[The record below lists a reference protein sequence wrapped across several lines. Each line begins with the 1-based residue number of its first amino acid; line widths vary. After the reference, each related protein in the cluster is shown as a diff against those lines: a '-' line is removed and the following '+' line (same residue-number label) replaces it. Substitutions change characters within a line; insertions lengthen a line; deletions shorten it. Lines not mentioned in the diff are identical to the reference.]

1 MNGFN
6 TPVFSE
12 PATAANPS
20 QSFLNPTEGL
30 FSANP
35 SQSFLSPME
44 GLFNTPVF
52 SESATSANPFQSF
65 LSGAQGLFQ
74 SFGSPIL
81 GTAAIMNAY
90 NNLGGIG
97 TAAQQGAQAIAN
109 QQLEQTQFQPFGLTT
124 GTGSSFG
131 YDPQTG
137 NATITISGPEQTA
150 QALGLNRYN
159 ELMQMDPEG
168 AGRMVGLG
176 NTLATQGENRLAID
190 PAGMGDLK
198 TASEA
203 AFGMGEEFRTKAQYE
218 PSDINLMRFKFADQV
233 PGLLSQQP
241 SAAIGQLGQQAL
253 GLGASGLATTA
264 PQDVEA
270 LRRQYRGLASQSAQ
284 DVLTPTGAREQDVY
298 SRIRAT
304 QLGEEERQRLQ
315 LEERLANQGRLGV
328 RTSMFGGTPE
338 QFAMAKAQEE
348 AQNQASLMAIQQA
361 QSERQQALGTAQ
373 TLGGMFGQQ
382 AGLSNT
388 LQSAA
393 QQRAT
398 QLSQLGLSAN
408 QIESQLRSEGLGR
421 ASTAAAQSASLAQ
434 TSGALQAQ
442 KAGLDLQY
450 TGLGANL
457 AQQRQAMDAA
467 NQAQALQALQMSQ
480 GMYTGAEALRGAQ
493 QQRAAAALSSA
504 YVPQAQ
510 ALHAL
515 QATSLFPQL
524 QQRGQLQGAGLY
536 GEAAMGGLEALLA
549 SGIGQA
555 NMMGQLGTGL
565 LTGSMGGGSGGSGGF
580 SLQDLLDLLGR

>member
-6 TPVFSE
+6 TPVFQE
-12 PATAANPS
+12 PATAAN
-20 QSFLNPTEGL
+20 Q
-30 FSANP
+30 
-35 SQSFLSPME
+35 
-44 GLFNTPVF
+44 
-52 SESATSANPFQSF
+52 ATAANPFQSF
-65 LSGAQGLFQ
+65 LSGAQGLFDT
-74 SFGSPIL
+74 FGRPVL
-81 GTAAIMNAY
+81 GAAAVMNAY

-124 GTGSSFG
+124 GTGSTFG
-131 YDPQTG
+131 YDPVSGQ
-137 NATITISGPEQTA
+137 ATIGISAPEQTA

-176 NTLATQGENRLAID
+176 DTLATTGETI
-190 PAGMGDLK
+190 
-198 TASEA
+198 
-203 AFGMGEEFRTKAQYE
+203 
-218 PSDINLMRFKFADQV
+218 
-233 PGLLSQQP
+233 
-241 SAAIGQLGQQAL
+241 LGQQAFGIPQAELASGQAYGMGQQFMRGAQTQPMDINLLRDQFAGQVPGMLAQQPSQQIGAL
-253 GLGASGLATTA
+253 GSQALSLGAGGLQTTA

-270 LRRQYRGLASQSAQ
+270 LRRQYGALAGQAAQ
-284 DVLTPTGAREQDVY
+284 DVLLPTGAREQDVY
-298 SRIRAT
+298 NRIRAT

-338 QFAMAKAQEE
+338 QLALAKAQGET
-348 AQNQASLMAIQQA
+348 QNQASLMAMQQA
-361 QSERQQALGTAQ
+361 QQERQQSLSTAQ
-373 TLGGMFGQQ
+373 ALGGMFGQQ

-393 QQRAT
+393 QQRAA

-408 QIESQLRSEGLGR
+408 QIESQLMSEGLGR
-421 ASTAAAQSASLAQ
+421 AATAAGQAGSLAQ
-434 TSGALQAQ
+434 IAGGLQAQ
-442 KAGLDLQY
+442 QAGLGLQY
-450 TGLGANL
+450 TGLGSTL
-457 AQQRQAMDAA
+457 AQQRQALDVA

-493 QQRAAAALSSA
+493 EQRAAQALSSA

-510 ALHAL
+510 ALNAL

-524 QQRGQLQGAGLY
+524 QQRGQLQGAGLF
-536 GEAAMGGLEALLA
+536 GEASMGGLEALLA

-565 LTGSMGGGSGGSGGF
+565 LTGSMGSSNED
-580 SLQDLLDLLGR
+580 SLTKFLNALGIG

>member
-1 MNGFN
+1 M
-6 TPVFSE
+6 SL
-12 PATAANPS
+12 
-20 QSFLNPTEGL
+20 QD
-30 FSANP
+30 
-35 SQSFLSPME
+35 
-44 GLFNTPVF
+44 
-52 SESATSANPFQSF
+52 F
-65 LSGAQGLFQ
+65 LSGASGLFDT
-74 SFGSPIL
+74 FGRPIL
-81 GTAAIMNAY
+81 GVSAIMNAY
-90 NNLGGIG
+90 NNLGSIG
-97 TAAQQGAQAIAN
+97 TAAQQGAQTIAN
-109 QQLEQTQFQPFGLTT
+109 EQLTQTQFQPFGLTT
-124 GTGSSFG
+124 GTGSTFG
-131 YDPQTG
+131 YDPLTG
-137 NATITISGPEQTA
+137 QATIGISPPEQTA

-176 NTLATQGENRLAID
+176 NTLAGLGEAQLAID
-190 PAGMGDLK
+190 PVGMGDLK
-198 TASEA
+198 LASEA
-203 AFGMGEEFRTKAQYE
+203 TFGMGEEFRKTAKYQ
-218 PSDINLMRFKFADQV
+218 PSDINLMRTQFSNQV
-233 PGLLSQQP
+233 PGLLAQQP

-253 GLGASGLATTA
+253 GLGTSGLATTA

-270 LRRQYRGLASQSAQ
+270 LRRQYRDLASISAQ
-284 DVLTPTGAREQDVY
+284 DVLRPAGAREQDVY
-298 SRIRAT
+298 NRIRAT

-361 QSERQQALGTAQ
+361 QREQQQALGTAQ

-393 QQRAT
+393 QQRAA

-421 ASTAAAQSASLAQ
+421 AATSAAQSASLAQ
-434 TSGALQAQ
+434 TAGALQAQ
-442 KAGLDLQY
+442 QAGLDLQY

-457 AQQRQAMDAA
+457 AQQRQALDAA

-493 QQRAAAALSSA
+493 EQRAARALSSA
-504 YVPQAQ
+504 YIPQAQ
-510 ALHAL
+510 ALNAL

-524 QQRGQLQGAGLY
+524 QQAGQLQGAGLY

-565 LTGSMGGGSGGSGGF
+565 LSGSLGGGGSSDGF
-580 SLQDLLDLLGR
+580 DINDFLEDLFDFG

>member
-1 MNGFN
+1 MSEFN
-6 TPVFSE
+6 TPVFQE
-12 PATAANPS
+12 RATAANPY
-20 QSFLNPTEGL
+20 Q
-30 FSANP
+30 A
-35 SQSFLSPME
+35 
-44 GLFNTPVF
+44 
-52 SESATSANPFQSF
+52 F
-65 LSGAQGLFQ
+65 LSGAKGLFD
-74 SFGSPIL
+74 SFGGPIL

-97 TAAQQGAQAIAN
+97 TAAQQGAQTIAN
-109 QQLEQTQFQPFGLTT
+109 QQLEQTKFQPFGLTT

-131 YDPQTG
+131 YDPETG
-137 NATITISGPEQTA
+137 QATITMSGPERTA

-159 ELMQMDPEG
+159 KLMQMDPEG
-168 AGRMVGLG
+168 AGRMVGLADA
-176 NTLATQGENRLAID
+176 LATRGEGTLYSRPVGMSDLRL
-190 PAGMGDLK
+190 
-198 TASEA
+198 ASEA
-203 AFGMGEEFRTKAQYE
+203 TFGMGEEFREAARYQ
-218 PSDINLMRFKFADQV
+218 PSDINFLRGQFSDQV
-233 PGLLSQQP
+233 SGLLSQQP

-253 GLGASGLATTA
+253 GLGGSGLATTA

-298 SRIRAT
+298 NRIRAT

-361 QSERQQALGTAQ
+361 QSEQQQALGTAQ

-434 TSGALQAQ
+434 TAGALQAQ
-442 KAGLDLQY
+442 QAGLDLQY

-457 AQQRQAMDAA
+457 AQQRQAIDAA

-493 QQRAAAALSSA
+493 EQRAAAALSSA
-504 YVPQAQ
+504 YIPQAQ
-510 ALHAL
+510 ALQAL

-565 LTGSMGGGSGGSGGF
+565 LTGSMGGSSGGSG
-580 SLQDLLDLLGR
+580 LQNLLSILGID

>member
-6 TPVFSE
+6 TPVFSA
-12 PATAANPS
+12 PATA
-20 QSFLNPTEGL
+20 
-30 FSANP
+30 
-35 SQSFLSPME
+35 
-44 GLFNTPVF
+44 
-52 SESATSANPFQSF
+52 ANPFQSF
-65 LSGAQGLFQ
+65 LSGAQGLFE
-74 SFGSPIL
+74 SFGGPVL

-90 NNLGGIG
+90 NNLGSIG
-97 TAAQQGAQAIAN
+97 TAAQQGAQTIAN

-124 GTGSSFG
+124 GTGSTFG

-137 NATITISGPEQTA
+137 YATIGISPPEQTA

-176 NTLATQGENRLAID
+176 NTLATQGESQLAID
-190 PAGMGDLK
+190 PAGMSDLK
-198 TASEA
+198 SASEA
-203 AFGMGEEFRTKAQYE
+203 TFDMGDLFRTKAQYE
-218 PSDINLMRFKFADQV
+218 PSDINLMRFQFADQV

-270 LRRQYRGLASQSAQ
+270 LRRQYRDLASISAQ

-298 SRIRAT
+298 NRIRAT
-304 QLGEEERQRLQ
+304 QSGEEQRQRLQ

-338 QFAMAKAQEE
+338 QLAMAKAQEE
-348 AQNQASLMAIQQA
+348 AQNQASLMAMQQA
-361 QSERQQALGTAQ
+361 QREQQQALGTAQ

-393 QQRAT
+393 QQRAA

-421 ASTAAAQSASLAQ
+421 ASTAAAQSGSLAQ
-434 TSGALQAQ
+434 TAGALQAQ

-457 AQQRQAMDAA
+457 AQQRQALDAA

-493 QQRAAAALSSA
+493 QQRAAQALSSA

-510 ALHAL
+510 ALQAL
-515 QATSLFPQL
+515 QATSMFPQL
-524 QQRGQLQGAGLY
+524 QQRGQLYGAGLF
-536 GEAAMGGLEALLA
+536 GEASMGGLEAMLGA
-549 SGIGQA
+549 GIGQA
-555 NMMGQLGTGL
+555 NLMGQVGTGL
-565 LTGSMGGGSGGSGGF
+565 LSGSMNSGNDRSWYETIK
-580 SLQDLLDLLGR
+580 DALGI